1 MSIERIEP
9 NGRLSQAVTHGQAV
23 YLTGQIGVDGQSIE
37 EQTHSVLESIDRLLA
52 ASGTDKS
59 RILQAT
65 VWLADR
71 NDFEGMNAIWDRW
84 VDRSNPP
91 ARSTGQMAL
100 LAPGLKVEITVV
112 AAKS

>member
-9 NGRLSQAVTHGQAV
+9 NGRLSQTVTLGQAV
-23 YLTGQIGVDGQSIE
+23 YLTGQVGIEGQSIE
-37 EQTHSVLESIDRLLA
+37 EQTRTVLASIDRLLA

-59 RILQAT
+59 RIVQAT

-71 NDFEGMNAIWDRW
+71 NDFAGMNAIWDNW
-84 VDRSNPP
+84 IDRDNPP

-100 LAPGLKVEITVV
+100 LEPGLKVEITIV
-112 AAKS
+112 AAKP